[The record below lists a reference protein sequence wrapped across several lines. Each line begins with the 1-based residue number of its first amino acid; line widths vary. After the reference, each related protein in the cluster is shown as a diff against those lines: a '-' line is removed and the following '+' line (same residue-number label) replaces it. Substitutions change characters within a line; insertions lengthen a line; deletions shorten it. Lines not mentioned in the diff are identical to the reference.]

1 MGESRH
7 RKVEAELQRVL
18 AELVSRE
25 LKDPR
30 VGNVTITAVKMTA
43 DLKTARVLFVP
54 FASLGPA
61 RGGSPAGHSA
71 EEVRVGLT
79 HAAGFLRGELARRLK
94 LRYAP
99 RLEFAFDDSFDR
111 ADRLTQLIASTREPR
126 EPRC

>member
-30 VGNVTITAVKMTA
+30 VGNVTITAVA
-43 DLKTARVLFVP
+43 VAPDLKTARVFFVP
-54 FASLGPA
+54 FAS
-61 RGGSPAGHSA
+61 GHSP
-71 EEVRVGLT
+71 EEVREGLT
-79 HAAGFLRGELARRLK
+79 HAGGFLRGEVARRLA

-99 RLEFAFDDSFDR
+99 RLEFAFDESFDR
-111 ADRLTQLIASTREPR
+111 ADHLTHLIANALEPR
-126 EPRC
+126 KPRC